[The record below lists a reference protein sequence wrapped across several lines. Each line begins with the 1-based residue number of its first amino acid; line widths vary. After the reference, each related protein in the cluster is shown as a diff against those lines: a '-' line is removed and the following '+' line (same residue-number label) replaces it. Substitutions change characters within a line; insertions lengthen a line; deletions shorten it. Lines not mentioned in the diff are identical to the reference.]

1 MAAPIHLEVLAD
13 LFNKIGHERH
23 FALRKMW
30 IEMKPKWAAVACLD
44 DRFQSAT
51 LPLIINWGF

>member
-1 MAAPIHLEVLAD
+1 MES
-13 LFNKIGHERH
+13 LFAENHEPFFNSIDHERH
-23 FALRKMW
+23 FALRRMW